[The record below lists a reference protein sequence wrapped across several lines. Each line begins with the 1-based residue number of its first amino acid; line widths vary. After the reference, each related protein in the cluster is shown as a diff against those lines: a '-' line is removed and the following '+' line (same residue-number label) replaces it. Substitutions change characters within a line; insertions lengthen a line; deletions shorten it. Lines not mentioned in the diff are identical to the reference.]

1 MQISAMPLGQLTSWP
16 AEELS
21 LSKLVY
27 ARRIAPL
34 SASAF
39 TELYNRVVGR
49 GRWLKVKQTRPL
61 GSFFGRFWF
70 AFGLLAC
77 LFIYFGKLA
86 MWTHCKPKLSNCEV
100 WLESLGQAG
109 NQKCKAWGKRPI
121 AFSKGWNQQ
130 AEPMDQQCS
139 SQHPREL
146 FARKEIGV
154 FCQEQPRIGN
164 PYLEDAFLQ
173 DYLKSQLP
181 TEVFA
186 DVSLDLEQFGARVK
200 DEIDLLGREC
210 ELNPPQLKQFDAWGR
225 RVDEIITCPAWKRM
239 KEISAE
245 EGLIAEAYER
255 RYSNWSRVHQ
265 IAKLYLF
272 APSSGFFSCPLA
284 MTDGA
289 AKVIESLGIPKPLKE
304 VFIHLTSR
312 DPAKFWTS
320 GQWMT
325 ERRGGSDVARG
336 TETVA
341 LELPDGS
348 YSLHGLKWFTS
359 ATDSDITLTLARSM
373 TADGQ
378 IQQGSKG
385 LSLFYLKMRDE
396 EGKLNGIEIQR
407 LKDKLGTRQLPTAE
421 LLLNGAKSLKISAEG
436 RGVASIVNMLT
447 ITRIHNV
454 IGAVASMRRVITL
467 ARDYATKREAFG
479 KPLKA
484 HPLHMQTLARME
496 VQARGAFLLMMEIG
510 KLLGLEETK
519 KDTEQDQH
527 MLRLLTPVAK
537 LYTGK
542 QAVAVTSEGLEC
554 FGGQGYMEDT
564 GLAGI
569 LRDAQ
574 VKVLQFKNV
583 LSASVSPGLR
593 MHQLLIENVLERAA
607 SNCAPTACNWIYAP
621 NARDFNLTVLTIWEG
636 TTNILSLD
644 VLRSLVKSQG
654 KVLDAFFSTAQARL
668 KVALSVSELEISV
681 QIVQNALHKLKQFTQ
696 KITLKGEAGMQL
708 SARDFAYALARIYG
722 GVLLLEYAARPNAS
736 ATDIYTAQR
745 WCHQDMCPVD
755 SEDKAGSYSTGA
767 ASLDTSLVYDKHP
780 VLKGRL

>member
-1 MQISAMPLGQLTSWP
+1 MQIPAMPLGQLASWP

-21 LSKLVY
+21 LSKLIY
-27 ARRIAPL
+27 ARRVAPL

-39 TELYNRVVGR
+39 TELFNRVVGR
-49 GRWLKVKQTRPL
+49 ERWLKVKQTRPL

-70 AFGLLAC
+70 AFWLLAC

-100 WLESLGQAG
+100 WLQSLGQAG

-130 AEPMDQQCS
+130 VEAMDQKCS

-181 TEVFA
+181 AEVFA
-186 DVSLDLEQFGARVK
+186 DESLDLEQFGARVK

-210 ELNPPQLKQFDAWGR
+210 EINPPQLKQFDAWGR
-225 RVDEIITCPAWKRM
+225 HVDEIITCPAWKRM

-255 RYSNWSRVHQ
+255 RYSNWSRIHQ

-272 APSSGFFSCPLA
+272 APSSGLFSCPLA

-289 AKVIESLGIPKPLKE
+289 AKVIE
-304 VFIHLTSR
+304 
-312 DPAKFWTS
+312 
-320 GQWMT
+320 
-325 ERRGGSDVARG
+325 GS
-336 TETVA
+336 
-341 LELPDGS
+341 
-348 YSLHGLKWFTS
+348 
-359 ATDSDITLTLARSM
+359 
-373 TADGQ
+373 Q
-378 IQQGSKG
+378 G

-436 RGVASIVNMLT
+436 RGVASIVNMMT

-454 IGAVASMRRVITL
+454 IYAVACMRRVITL
-467 ARDYATKREAFG
+467 AKDYATKREAFG

-527 MLRLLTPVAK
+527 MLRLLTPVVK

-574 VKVLQFKNV
+574 V
-583 LSASVSPGLR
+583 
-593 MHQLLIENVLERAA
+593 
-607 SNCAPTACNWIYAP
+607 
-621 NARDFNLTVLTIWEG
+621 LTIWEG

-654 KVLDAFFSTAQARL
+654 KVLDAFFSTVQARL
-668 KVALSVSELEISV
+668 KVALSVSELELFV
-681 QIVQNALHKLKQFTQ
+681 QMVQNALHKLRQFTQ
-696 KITLKGEAGMQL
+696 KISLKGEAGMQL
-708 SARDFAYALARIYG
+708 SARDFAYALARTYG

-736 ATDIYTAQR
+736 ATDIYSAQR

>member
-1 MQISAMPLGQLTSWP
+1 MQIPAMPLGQLASWP

-21 LSKLVY
+21 LSKLIY
-27 ARRIAPL
+27 ARRVAPL

-39 TELYNRVVGR
+39 TELFNRVVGR
-49 GRWLKVKQTRPL
+49 ERWLKVKQTRPL

-70 AFGLLAC
+70 AFWLLAC

-100 WLESLGQAG
+100 WLQSLGQAG

-130 AEPMDQQCS
+130 VEAMDQKCS

-181 TEVFA
+181 AEVFA
-186 DVSLDLEQFGARVK
+186 DESLDLEQFGARVK

-210 ELNPPQLKQFDAWGR
+210 EINPPQLKQFDAWGR
-225 RVDEIITCPAWKRM
+225 HVDEIITCPAWKRM

-255 RYSNWSRVHQ
+255 RYSNWSRIHQ

-272 APSSGFFSCPLA
+272 APSSGLFSCPLA

-289 AKVIESLGIPKPLKE
+289 AKVIE
-304 VFIHLTSR
+304 
-312 DPAKFWTS
+312 
-320 GQWMT
+320 
-325 ERRGGSDVARG
+325 GS
-336 TETVA
+336 
-341 LELPDGS
+341 
-348 YSLHGLKWFTS
+348 
-359 ATDSDITLTLARSM
+359 
-373 TADGQ
+373 Q
-378 IQQGSKG
+378 G

-436 RGVASIVNMLT
+436 RGVASIVNMMT

-454 IGAVASMRRVITL
+454 IYAVACMRRVITL

-527 MLRLLTPVAK
+527 MLRLLTPVVK

-574 VKVLQFKNV
+574 
-583 LSASVSPGLR
+583 
-593 MHQLLIENVLERAA
+593 
-607 SNCAPTACNWIYAP
+607 
-621 NARDFNLTVLTIWEG
+621 VLTIWEG

-681 QIVQNALHKLKQFTQ
+681 QMVQNALHKLRQFTQ
-696 KITLKGEAGMQL
+696 KISLKGEAAMQL

-745 WCHQDMCPVD
+745 WCHQEMCPVD